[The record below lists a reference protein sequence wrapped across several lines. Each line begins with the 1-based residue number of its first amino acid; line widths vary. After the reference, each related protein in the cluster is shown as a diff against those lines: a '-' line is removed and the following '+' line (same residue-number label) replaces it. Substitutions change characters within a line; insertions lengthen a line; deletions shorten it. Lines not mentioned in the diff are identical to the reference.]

1 MTPGSYVCIHVRL
14 SIGAGEEVGRLQQS
28 LLAAQHDNTCLRR
41 AADEHSAL
49 VSGLRDQL
57 ADKAERVLQLEE
69 CLLDHERQLA
79 ALNHRTKVSCTL
91 LPIPVPD
98 FPHTPP
104 HPCMQSL
111 QCKHSELVVCLG
123 EVEAEREALS
133 LTLQQSQEECSATAK
148 KADERAREVAQL
160 SQQLKAKEVRT
171 ACKFISQ
178 HTPMAPIEGEAT

>member
-1 MTPGSYVCIHVRL
+1 MRL
-14 SIGAGEEVGRLQQS
+14 CPLAAGEEVGRLQQS

-69 CLLDHERQLA
+69 CLLDQERQLA

-91 LPIPVPD
+91 LPVPVPGY
-98 FPHTPP
+98 FPLTPP

-123 EVEAEREALS
+123 EVEAEREALG
-133 LTLQQSQEECSATAK
+133 LALQQSQEECSATAK

-160 SQQLKAKEVRT
+160 GQQLKAKEVRT

-178 HTPMAPIEGEAT
+178 HTPVAPIEGEAT